1 MRLTSEAAPILKRLM
16 SATTLRRDVLA
27 NNIAS
32 QNLPGYRRRE
42 VNFEEKLA
50 QALDQGASDKELV
63 GMSPEVVL
71 DWETPTRAD
80 GNNVSPEEEASLM
93 SENRIRFELYAM
105 LLRGNNDLLSQ
116 AINGDR

>member
-1 MRLTSEAAPILKRLM
+1 MSLTFEAAPILKRLM

-50 QALDQGASDKELV
+50 EALDRGASDKELA
-63 GMSPEVVL
+63 GMSPE
-71 DWETPTRAD
+71 E
-80 GNNVSPEEEASLM
+80 
-93 SENRIRFELYAM
+93 ENRMRAQYGSEF
-105 LLRGNNDLLSQ
+105 GHVGTDL
-116 AINGDR
+116 